1 MILSFALTLATA
13 QFGPT
18 TPPLGLRLV
27 DESDSLLVR
36 IMALDQQLRAPA
48 PTWAAPV
55 SGTGLGIA
63 AVTFGLTALGVS
75 TGATGLVVV
84 FMVLGTMI
92 GIVGLI
98 GGIVAGVYGFAEA
111 ARRAQLEERRERLL
125 EELDR
130 RRATFAAVPR
140 SA

>member
-1 MILSFALTLATA
+1 MILAFALTLTTA
-13 QFGPT
+13 QLGPS

-27 DESDSLLVR
+27 DESDSMLVR

-48 PTWAAPV
+48 PTWAAPL
-55 SGTGLGIA
+55 SGAGLGVA
-63 AVTFGLTALGVS
+63 ALTFGLTALGVS
-75 TGATGLVVV
+75 TGATGAVVLV
-84 FMVLGTMI
+84 MVLGTML
-92 GIVGLI
+92 GIVALI
-98 GGIVAGVYGFAEA
+98 GGIVAGVYWFAEA

>member
-1 MILSFALTLATA
+1 MILAFALTLATA
-13 QFGPT
+13 QFESS

-27 DESDSLLVR
+27 DEGDSLLVR

-48 PTWAAPV
+48 PTWAAPL
-55 SGTGLGIA
+55 SGAGLGIA
-63 AVTFGLTALGVS
+63 ALTFGLTALGVS
-75 TGATGLVVV
+75 TGVTGAVVLVL
-84 FMVLGTMI
+84 VLGTLL
-92 GIVGLI
+92 GIVALI

-125 EELDR
+125 EEFDR
-130 RRATFAAVPR
+130 RRATSAAAPR